1 MFSIIR
7 IIEFNLLITKEFNLF
22 EWPDERQFGIFRN
35 IDIIINKFWPQN
47 SIIKLKFSN

>member
-1 MFSIIR
+1 MFSII
-7 IIEFNLLITKEFNLF
+7 IFNQSLKNLF
-22 EWPDERQFGIFRN
+22 EWPDERQLGIFRN